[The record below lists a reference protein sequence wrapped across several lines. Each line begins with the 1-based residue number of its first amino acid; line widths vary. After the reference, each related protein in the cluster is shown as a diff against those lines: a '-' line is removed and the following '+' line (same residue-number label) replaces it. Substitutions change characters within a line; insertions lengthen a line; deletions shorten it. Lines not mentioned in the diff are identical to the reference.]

1 MVSANKPLPVA
12 KGWDNVGV
20 VVDKSDPVKVGTTV
34 HIRANVVGNESDL
47 LYKVVVMQKGWEE
60 WEPIQE
66 YSRNKVVAWTP
77 KKPGRYSIYVDVKDK
92 SGKEVTK
99 YLEEYFVL
107 SGGSPMKEI
116 TLSASKASVSA
127 GKTYYLKASTN
138 SSGKPIYFS
147 TNNSNVATVSNGLVY
162 AVAPGTARITAY
174 DENGSVLRSFT
185 INVLPFEPIRFAYT
199 SPNNASLNSKVN
211 LIAITDKSRDA
222 VKFVVAGKEIMAT
235 SKESYGNT
243 YVWTASTIANKAG
256 EFGVKAYSRKSGSWS
271 TCSDA
276 DTSMFVNTSSATT
289 SKVENRRVSDKGINF
304 IAQCEGYVG
313 HVYEDQL
320 AGGILTLGYGKT
332 IAPGETFYNNITQ
345 KEAYAM
351 LLRSVNAGSY
361 ASSVNKF
368 LCGKGV
374 KYNQRHFDSLVSF
387 TYNLGS
393 RWMSKD
399 KELND
404 YISKA
409 KGRDLSNVDRDGFSY
424 EILRYHHSGGNHILG
439 LLFRRM
445 DEMRIFFNGNY
456 ERHTWRYNPDN
467 FRIPSCIANQW

>member
-1 MVSANKPLPVA
+1 MDIRDSSGNVKSKNTKFTISNKWEHAGIAINKTSPQGTDTEIVLTA
-12 KGWDNVGV
+12 KSTGNIKGAQYKFVWMKNNWKEWGVIRGFEKSSSVTWRPETEGDYEIWVDIRDSSGNVKSKNTKFTINNKRSYDGV
-20 VVDKSDPVKVGTTV
+20 
-34 HIRANVVGNESDL
+34 
-47 LYKVVVMQKGWEE
+47 
-60 WEPIQE
+60 
-66 YSRNKVVAWTP
+66 
-77 KKPGRYSIYVDVKDK
+77 
-92 SGKEVTK
+92 
-99 YLEEYFVL
+99 
-107 SGGSPMKEI
+107 
-116 TLSASKASVSA
+116 SVSA

-235 SKESYGNT
+235 SKESDGNT

-393 RWMSKD
+393 RWMSED